1 MSQFNHVAIDIHV
14 RCPGVPQ
21 AFAQDGTYDRVPDGD
36 TLLWGA
42 GTTQAISGTTRN
54 YGQVTQSSS
63 GDELERLSWVGFLPS
78 NP

>member
-14 RCPGVPQ
+14 RRPGVPQ
-21 AFAQDGTYDRVPDGD
+21 AFAQDGTYDRVPAGD

-54 YGQVTQSSS
+54 YGQVTQTVLIRR
-63 GDELERLSWVGFLPS
+63 GTREALLGWVS
-78 NP
+78 AK